1 MPSPRNRVAKQK
13 LQQPSRAERRR
24 SQAVPTT
31 AEWPEVRVWFLVI
44 FGCAFCLRL
53 FYLFQIQSIPLFY
66 HLAGDGSTYD
76 AWAQRIVAGDLLG
89 EGVFYQAPL
98 YPYFLAVLQAIVG
111 HDLWLIRLIQITLGS
126 FSCALIYLVG
136 RHLFGQRTGIA
147 CGLLIATYA
156 PAIFFE
162 GLIEKSILD
171 LFFLSLL
178 LWLLCRTQEQPRWIY
193 WAAAGATLGL
203 LGLSRENALILGV
216 VVPLWIALYFSGEF
230 VRTRGLWIGLFL
242 AGLLVVLVP
251 VGLRNL
257 VVGGEFTL
265 TTSQFGP
272 NFFIGNNP
280 SANGIYGSVGK
291 IIGEPQLEGDD
302 AKRLAE
308 RSLGRTLTPR
318 EISEYWFD
326 QSWSYIKSRP
336 TEWLKLLAKKW
347 LLVWNARE
355 VEDSDDFYIYQQW
368 SWLLSLLGWVNH
380 FGVLAPLAAVGLW
393 SSRNQWRQLWLFY
406 AMALALAMS
415 VTLFYVFGRYR
426 FPLVPLLVLFAGVG
440 ITEVANL
447 YKQRAWSAL
456 LIASAILVSALAI
469 VNWPVHNVSEP
480 GAPGYNNLANAFYEQ
495 GRVDEAI
502 ATARKAIELDP
513 DFGVAHYNLGN
524 LYASIGRLDQAQDH
538 FEKALKI
545 YPNYAEARNN
555 LGQLLVRRR
564 DLDGGILQFRKA
576 IDLKPSLIGAYLNLG
591 TALATEGS
599 LEESARWLER
609 GVRMVPTSPE
619 ARYVLGS
626 VYAAQGRYREAAE
639 SFNEVLR
646 LQPDFVPAQKRLADV
661 LALQGNKK
669 ETLQHHRETV
679 GQMKSKA
686 APESDR

>member
-1 MPSPRNRVAKQK
+1 MP
-13 LQQPSRAERRR
+13 
-24 SQAVPTT
+24 T
-31 AEWPEVRVWFLVI
+31 AAGWPEVKVWFLVI

-53 FYLFQIQSIPLFY
+53 FYLFQIQSIPLY
-66 HLAGDGSTYD
+66 YNLAGDGRTYD
-76 AWAQRIVAGDLLG
+76 GWAQRIVAGDWLG

-98 YPYFLAVLQAIVG
+98 YPYFLAVLQVVVG

-147 CGLLIATYA
+147 CGLLIAAYA

-162 GLIEKSILD
+162 ALIEKSILD
-171 LFFLSLL
+171 LFLLSML
-178 LWLLCRTQEQPRWIY
+178 LWLLCCAKEQPRWIH
-193 WAAAGATLGL
+193 WTAAGAALGL

-216 VVPLWIALYFSGEF
+216 VVPLWIALYFSKEPA
-230 VRTRGLWIGLFL
+230 RLRGRWMGLFL
-242 AGLLVVLVP
+242 AGLLVILAP

-257 VVGGEFTL
+257 VVGGEFAL

-280 SANGIYGSVGK
+280 SADGIYGSVGK
-291 IIGEPQLEGDD
+291 LIGEPQLEGND

-308 RSLGRTLTPR
+308 RALGRTLTPR
-318 EISEYWFD
+318 EVSDYWFD
-326 QSWSYIKSRP
+326 RSWGYITSHP
-336 TEWLKLLAKKW
+336 TEWLKLLTKKW

-368 SWLLSLLGWVNH
+368 SWLLSFLGWINH

-406 AMALALAMS
+406 AMALALAIS

-447 YKQRAWSAL
+447 YKQRAWTAL
-456 LIASAILVSALAI
+456 LIATAVLLSALAI
-469 VNWPVHNVSEP
+469 VNWPIHNINGP

-495 GRVDEAI
+495 GRVDKAI
-502 ATARKAIELDP
+502 TTARKAIELQP

-524 LYASIGRLDQAQDH
+524 LYASIGRLEQAQDH

-545 YPNYAEARNN
+545 YPNYAEALNN
-555 LGQLLVRRR
+555 FGQLLTQRGN
-564 DLDGGILQFRKA
+564 LDGGILQFRKA
-576 IDLKPSLIGAYLNLG
+576 IDLKPTLSGAYLNLG
-591 TALATEGS
+591 TALAKNGS
-599 LEESARWLER
+599 FDESARWLEW

-619 ARYVLGS
+619 AHYVLGS

-639 SFNEVLR
+639 AFNDVLR
-646 LQPDFVPAQKRLADV
+646 LQPAFVAAHQRLAEV
-661 LALQGNKK
+661 LDLQGKKEEALQ
-669 ETLQHHRETV
+669 HYREAV
-679 GQMKSKA
+679 RQMKSEA
-686 APESDR
+686 APLSDR

>member
-1 MPSPRNRVAKQK
+1 MAKQK

-24 SQAVPTT
+24 SQAVPQTGR
-31 AEWPEVRVWFLVI
+31 WPEVKVWLLVI

-53 FYLFQIQSIPLFY
+53 FYLLQIQSIPLFY
-66 HLAGDGSTYD
+66 YLAGDGRTYD
-76 AWAQRIVAGDLLG
+76 EWGQRIASGDWLG
-89 EGVFYQAPL
+89 QGVFYQAPL
-98 YPYFLAVLQAIVG
+98 YPYFLAVLQVILG
-111 HDLWLIRLIQITLGS
+111 HNLWFIRVVQVALGS
-126 FSCALIYLVG
+126 ISCGLIYLIG
-136 RHLFGQRTGIA
+136 RDLFGQRTGVA
-147 CGLLIATYA
+147 CGLLAATYA

-162 GLIEKSILD
+162 ALIEKSILD
-171 LFFLSLL
+171 WFLLSLL
-178 LWLLCRTQEQPRWIY
+178 LWLLCRTKEQPHWGY
-193 WAAAGATLGL
+193 WTATGATLGL

-216 VVPLWIALYFSGEF
+216 VVPLWIALYFSGEL
-230 VRTRGLWIGLFL
+230 VRIRGLWIGLFL

-291 IIGEPQLEGDD
+291 LIGEPQLEGND

-318 EISEYWFD
+318 EISDYWFD

-368 SWLLSLLGWVNH
+368 SWLLSLLGWINH

-393 SSRNQWRQLWLFY
+393 CSRNRWRELWLFY
-406 AMALALAMS
+406 AMALALAVSM
-415 VTLFYVFGRYR
+415 TLFYVFGRYR
-426 FPLVPLLVLFAGVG
+426 FPLVPLLTLFAGVA

-447 YKQRAWSAL
+447 YKQRAWTAL
-456 LIASAILVSALAI
+456 LIATAVLVSALAI
-469 VNWPVHNVSEP
+469 VNWPILNINGP

-524 LYASIGRLDQAQDH
+524 LYASIGRLDQAQHH
-538 FEKALKI
+538 FEKALEI

-555 LGQLLVRRR
+555 LGQLLTRRG
-564 DLDGGILQFRKA
+564 DLDGGIQQFRKA
-576 IDLKPSLIGAYLNLG
+576 IDLKQSLSGAYLNLG
-591 TALATEGS
+591 TALATKGS
-599 LEESARWLER
+599 LEESARWLEQ

-619 ARYVLGS
+619 AHYVLGS
-626 VYAAQGRYREAAE
+626 VYAAQGRYPEAVK

-646 LQPDFVPAQKRLADV
+646 LQPAFVAAHQRLAEV
-661 LALQGNKK
+661 LDLQGKKEEALQ
-669 ETLQHHRETV
+669 HYREAV
-679 GQMKSKA
+679 G
-686 APESDR
+686 R